1 MEFEWVNPG
10 LTRCTHGYV
19 SFAAKPQPNRRII
32 GKTMTTPRRQRKLR
46 LVGLGT
52 GLLAAAAAI
61 GGLAAPAAIRAATTE
76 LIVVDRS
83 SGIAI
88 GGFDP
93 VAYFID
99 GVAMPGKGDFEAS
112 FAGAVWRFRNEG
124 NRGAFL
130 ADPDTYLPRFG
141 GYDPTG
147 VARGAAV
154 PGDPRLWVMQGRRLY
169 LFYTAEARDLFAGD
183 VEAVIAAA
191 DQRWPSVQRTLS
203 P

>member
-32 GKTMTTPRRQRKLR
+32 GKTMTAPRRQRKLR

-61 GGLAAPAAIRAATTE
+61 SGLAAPAAIQAATTE
-76 LIVVDRS
+76 LIVVDRN

-99 GVAMPGKGDFEAS
+99 RVAMPGKGDFEAS

-124 NRGAFL
+124 NRGAFM
-130 ADPDTYLPRFG
+130 ADPDIYMPRFG
-141 GYDPTG
+141 GYDPIG
-147 VARGAAV
+147 VARGVAV
-154 PGDPRLWVMQGRRLY
+154 AGDPRLWTLSGERLY
-169 LFYTAEARDLFAGD
+169 LFSTPEDRDRFAGD
-183 VEAVIAAA
+183 AERVIATAE
-191 DQRWPSVQRTLS
+191 RKWPSVKLTLA

>member
-19 SFAAKPQPNRRII
+19 SFAAKPQPNCRII

-76 LIVVDRS
+76 LIVVDRN

-154 PGDPRLWVMQGRRLY
+154 PGDPRLWLVQGRRLY
-169 LFYTAEARDLFAGD
+169 LFYRAEARDLFAGD
-183 VEAVIAAA
+183 AEAVIAAA
-191 DQRWPSVQRTLS
+191 DLRWPSVQRTLS